1 MRLPLALLLLG
12 TLAACGPIKSSKAI
26 ASASDEVE
34 VARSAGAARTAPY
47 EYTAAEAYLHQAQ
60 LVQGRSEY
68 DAATEFAEKAEAMAI
83 EAAKKARAA
92 TSKPAGPR

>member
-1 MRLPLALLLLG
+1 MRLPLALLLLV

-34 VARSAGAARTAPY
+34 AARSAGAARTAPY
-47 EYTAAEAYLHQAQ
+47 EYTAAEAYLHQAR

-92 TSKPAGPR
+92 TGKPAGSR